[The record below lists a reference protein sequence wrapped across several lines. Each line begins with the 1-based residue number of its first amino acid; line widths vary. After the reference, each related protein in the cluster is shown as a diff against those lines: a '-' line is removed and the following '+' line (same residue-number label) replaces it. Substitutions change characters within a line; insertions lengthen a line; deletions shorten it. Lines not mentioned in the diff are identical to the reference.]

1 MGAQLY
7 KYTVE
12 GTQDLFFDLLY
23 HDNFTMIDLATE
35 LNLSRQLLYRWRK
48 GEYLPKKEYFDQ
60 MVALRHFNPQES
72 ALLGYYIDRLKQYNP
87 VRDTPKTKQG
97 IKQWFMA
104 LNYIDRQLKKTDID
118 IKRIINFALSS
129 YCPITIESP
138 VRLKFKIADVV
149 EYYRKYAATTSTR
162 GRNKMQIATDVA
174 KAFSED
180 FPNFSRKPNTIKT
193 NDSILAH
200 TVDRMGGIRMISMM
214 DQQQFI
220 EQFKFTYLE
229 LMKHPP
235 INKKSLIK
243 HGNEEIII
251 LRDYR

>member
-1 MGAQLY
+1 MERQLY
-7 KYTVE
+7 KYTTE

-23 HDNFTMIDLATE
+23 HDNFTMRDIASE
-35 LNLSRQLLYRWRK
+35 LNLSRQLLYRWKK
-48 GEYLPKKEYFDQ
+48 GEYLPKREYFDK
-60 MVALRHFNPQES
+60 MISLRSVDPNDS
-72 ALLGYYIDRLKQYNP
+72 ILLQYYIDRLKQYNP
-87 VRDTPKTKQG
+87 VRETPQTKQG

-104 LNYIDRQLKKTDID
+104 LNYVHKRLQKTDID
-118 IKRIINFALSS
+118 TKRIINFALSS

-149 EYYRKYAATTSTR
+149 EYYRKHAATSSPK

-174 KAFSED
+174 RGFSND
-180 FPNFSRKPNTIKT
+180 FPNFSRKPHTIKT

-200 TVDRMGGIRMISMM
+200 TVDRMGGLRMISMM

-235 INKKSLIK
+235 VNKKSLIK
-243 HGNEEIII
+243 HGNEEVII
-251 LRDYR
+251 LKDYR